1 MTERLDRRALWAGAG
16 WWLAFCVLAVCVR
29 GVRWEETFERAQIL
43 LGRIPYPEGHP
54 LFRYAHNA
62 FTVQYYLSAALL
74 WASRSPAFVCG
85 FRDVLTLSATVIPVY
100 VLTAVLS
107 RRAVFGHVASTF
119 ALCGVLVAFGA
130 YYPMFVWPDRF
141 TSGHIGMG
149 VMVLAVALLAGG
161 CGRSACF
168 LSGLAIC
175 IHVGQSPIVL
185 ALAAAYVFGRWRTG
199 RNDEARACLVWG
211 CAGLGISA
219 AVWAL
224 IRLNAVPVPA
234 GGAFFSAEDAATLWR
249 QYVFGEDIHRSFARF
264 APVSHSVIVLAG
276 MILTGACVWWSKRRR
291 EGEAG
296 QGIAWPTV
304 YAILV
309 AAACVVVAVVDA
321 CLGDR
326 TPFSLVVWMPYRLPN
341 HVAVLLLSVA
351 LSVVAGYA
359 RDERGT
365 AAFRWLLAAVLLALL
380 ARPFLMGLCREGWFS
395 RYLSAPE
402 GVLFLLVGAAWG
414 SLVLESVGRRAG
426 VLIMMV
432 PAWLLLAAY
441 HQFGA
446 ACLLGGAAVT
456 CALLWS
462 LKGGNAWKC
471 LVPGDRGLVALC
483 VLVLAVAL
491 WDQWLQREHLD
502 VTPFQREAAS
512 RLRAEGRETAM
523 VVTPHWWI
531 GFQETTGH
539 PVLYTY
545 ETPQLMT
552 YMPDLAPGI
561 IKIRRDIYDIRLG
574 EPWDYELGA
583 WLTRSRATWQ
593 SLAREYGF
601 GYVVSP
607 ARVPLDLPL
616 VFEMDGM
623 ALYRAD

>member
-16 WWLAFCVLAVCVR
+16 WWLAFCVLAICVR
-29 GVRWEETFERAQIL
+29 GARWEETFERAQIL
-43 LGRIPYPEGHP
+43 LGQISYSEGHP

-74 WASRSPAFVCG
+74 WASRSPALVCG

-100 VLTAVLS
+100 VLAAVLS
-107 RRAVFGHVASTF
+107 RRVVFGHVASAF
-119 ALCGVLVAFGA
+119 VLCGVLTAFGA

-161 CGRSACF
+161 YGRSAC
-168 LSGLAIC
+168 LMSGLAIC

-185 ALAAAYVFGRWRTG
+185 ALAAASALGHWWRG
-199 RNDEARACLVWG
+199 HRSEARACFVWG
-211 CAGLGISA
+211 CAGLAISG

-224 IRLNAVPVPA
+224 IRLNAVPVPVS
-234 GGAFFSAEDAATLWR
+234 GAFFSAEEAGTLWR

-264 APVSHSVIVLAG
+264 APASHSVIVLAG
-276 MILTGACVWWSKRRR
+276 MIVTGACVWWAKRGR
-291 EGEAG
+291 EGDG
-296 QGIAWPTV
+296 GRGIAWPAV
-304 YAILV
+304 YAVLA
-309 AAACVVVAVVDA
+309 AAACVVVAVVEA
-321 CLGDR
+321 CLGDK

-341 HVAVLLLSVA
+341 HVAVLLL
-351 LSVVAGYA
+351 AGAMGVMAACA

-365 AAFRWLLAAVLLALL
+365 AVVQWLLAVVLAALVV
-380 ARPFLMGLCREGWFS
+380 RPLLMGLCREGWLG
-395 RYLSAPE
+395 RCLSAPE

-414 SLVLESVGRRAG
+414 SLIRESAGRRAG
-426 VLIMMV
+426 LLVMMV
-432 PAWLLLAAY
+432 PAWLLLAVY
-441 HQFGA
+441 HQFGS
-446 ACLLGGAAVT
+446 ACLLGGVGGT
-456 CALLWS
+456 YALSWL
-462 LKGGNAWKC
+462 LAGGKRFA
-471 LVPGDRGLVALC
+471 LGERGLVALC
-483 VLVLAVAL
+483 VVVLAAVL
-491 WDQWLQREHLD
+491 LEQWRQREHLE
-502 VTPFQREAAS
+502 VTPFQREAAL
-512 RLRAEGRETAM
+512 RLRAEGRENVM

-583 WLTRSRATWQ
+583 WRTRSRDTWQ
-593 SLAREYGF
+593 SLAHEYGF

-616 VFEMDGM
+616 VFEMDGL
-623 ALYRAD
+623 ALYRAG